1 MIQADGKPVGAPL
14 RQIVVMFMITMYIA
28 AVTPTGP
35 DSPTTGYLIWHIA
48 MNWRVAMDRALSP
61 VGLTNA
67 QYAVLASLHGMSR
80 AGARPSQR
88 ELGDAS
94 GLEPM
99 YVSKLARALES
110 AGLLRR
116 ERDPADPRA
125 FRVALTA
132 RGSQVAE
139 TAAGIVSDLLEEM
152 LAPLGGAGSPRSR
165 ELNQVLQVLA
175 GHAAAV
181 NRVSSPA
188 GKEKE
193 RRPP

>member
-1 MIQADGKPVGAPL
+1 M
-14 RQIVVMFMITMYIA
+14 
-28 AVTPTGP
+28 TPTVP
-35 DSPTTGYLIWHIA
+35 VSPTTGYLIWHVA
-48 MNWRVAMDRALSP
+48 MSWRVATDRALSP

-99 YVSKLARALES
+99 YVSKLVRSLES

-125 FRVALTA
+125 FRVALTT
-132 RGSQVAE
+132 RGIQVAE
-139 TAAGIVSDLLEEM
+139 TAAEIVGGLLEEL
-152 LAPLGGAGSPRSR
+152 LAPLGGAASARSR
-165 ELNQVLQVLA
+165 ELNQVLQALA
-175 GHAAAV
+175 RHAAAV
-181 NRVSSPA
+181 NRADGTA
-188 GKEKE
+188 GEGKKRE
-193 RRPP
+193 RRTP

>member
-1 MIQADGKPVGAPL
+1 L
-14 RQIVVMFMITMYIA
+14 L

-35 DSPTTGYLIWHIA
+35 ASPTTGYLIWHVA
-48 MNWRVAMDRALSP
+48 MSWRVAMDRALSP
-61 VGLTNA
+61 AGLTNA

-88 ELGDAS
+88 ELGEAS

-99 YVSKLARALES
+99 YVSKLVRSLES

-116 ERDPADPRA
+116 DRDPADPRA
-125 FRVALTA
+125 FRVTLTA
-132 RGSQVAE
+132 RGTEVVE
-139 TAAGIVSDLLEEM
+139 TAAGIAGGLLEDL
-152 LAPLGGAGSPRSR
+152 LAPLGGAGSGRSR

-181 NRVSSPA
+181 NRA
-188 GKEKE
+188 GRAAGEGNE
-193 RRPP
+193 RRTT